1 MNWLLLTSE
10 FDFKKGLRGWARVR
24 TIFSPDFNPQITRIL
39 VLVTQLGCHPITSSC
54 SVRVKTLIM
63 LPDHVMF
70 AKHYTL

>member
-10 FDFKKGLRGWARVR
+10 FDFKKGLRAWARVR
-24 TIFSPDFNPQITRIL
+24 TILAQTLTQITRIL

-54 SVRVKTLIM
+54 SIRVKTLIM